1 MMDYLKNNPK
11 LVQFGIVLIVFF
23 ILMSM
28 TGEYKDIILLRDGFA
43 NKVNSGEIDAIA
55 SFSDS
60 FRMILS
66 GQLPPQLIRLP
77 ELNFFNPVTN
87 TSILFKLIALVTIL
101 GLLFRNYFTTTKIT
115 RDLPIDWFKENWT
128 KLFVYIP
135 AGVIVG
141 FLILPTLMNWF
152 FGDITTSSFWSMN
165 QIINDS
171 AEFVMYEWWPV
182 EIYDPEIEDYD
193 DSAMIKEI
201 TRGFSRS
208 ILFAIE
214 FIREI
219 LLGGIKT
226 IVAFTSWDWSDAN
239 EWAVWPALPWTV
251 VSASAIMIGY
261 YLSGRGLAILAAF
274 STIYISVFGQW
285 EPSMETLSFVL
296 VAAPVSFILG
306 LGFGVWAYKSKTTE
320 TVLMPLLNVAQT
332 MPHFSYLVPV
342 MVFFGVGDHAGAIAT
357 IIFAT
362 PPMIRLTLLG
372 LKKVSPEVLDAGMM
386 SGCNNYQLMSKVLI
400 PTARRDILIGVNQV
414 IMQCLAMAVIA
425 SFIGAKGLGFNLLLA
440 LNQLKIGQA
449 LELGICIVLIA
460 VFLDK
465 LSLAWANKQT
475 DYFADLPFIERH
487 KYAVS
492 FAVILVVGSLLAILG
507 TFLFKDGINY
517 LYMIPHNKGYT
528 SQLFWQSG
536 VDWIWDTFFFS
547 LQGFNTWLIQDVLIT
562 MKTAYLSM
570 PVIATFTLVMGV
582 GYIIG
587 GIRSALIVGGFLL
600 VIALLQW
607 WERALI
613 TAYMASFGVIVS
625 GIIGITVGT
634 LCARSKLASKIIL
647 LVCDTFQTFP
657 SFIYLIPVIMLFGVT
672 DTSVLIAVIVYAT
685 IPATRYTVEGL
696 NSVPDA
702 LQDAGSM
709 SGVNRMQRWL
719 KIELPLAFP
728 HIMLGLNQTVIFAL
742 FMVIIGAMIGTDDL
756 GQFILK
762 ALSDRQG
769 IGNGLLLGLC
779 VAFIGLAVDHL
790 IQTWATKRRKL
801 LGID

>member
-1 MMDYLKNNPK
+1 MEFLKNNPK
-11 LVQFGIVLIVFF
+11 LLQFGIVLIVFF

-28 TGEYKDIILLRDGFA
+28 TGEYHDIILLRDGFA
-43 NKVNSGEIDAIA
+43 NKVKSGEIDAIV
-55 SFSDS
+55 SLSES

-66 GQLPPQLIRLP
+66 GQLPPQLVRLP
-77 ELNFFNPVTN
+77 ELNFFNPVTD
-87 TSILFKLIALVTIL
+87 TSIVFKLIALLTIL
-101 GLLFRNYFTTTKIT
+101 GLLFRKFLLTTKET
-115 RDLPIDWFKENWT
+115 RDLPIVWFKQNWT

-135 AGVIVG
+135 AGIIVG
-141 FLILPTLMNWF
+141 FLILPTLLNWF
-152 FGDITTSSFWSMN
+152 FGDITTSSFWTMN

-171 AEFVMYEWWPV
+171 AEFVMYEWWPI
-182 EIYDPEIEDYD
+182 EIYDPDIEDYD
-193 DSAMIKEI
+193 ESAMVKEI

-226 IVAFTSWDWSDAN
+226 IVAFTSWEWSDAN
-239 EWAVWPALPWTV
+239 EWAVWPGLPWTV

-261 YLSGRGLAILAAF
+261 FLSGRGLAILAAF

-285 EPSMETLSFVL
+285 EPAMETLSFVL
-296 VAAPVSFILG
+296 VAAPISFILG
-306 LGFGVWAYKSKTTE
+306 LSLGVWAYKSKTTE

-372 LKKVSPEVLDAGMM
+372 LKKVSPEVIDAGMM
-386 SGCNNYQLMSKVLI
+386 SGCNNFQLMSKVLI
-400 PTARRDILIGVNQV
+400 PSARRDILIGVNQV

-492 FAVILVVGSLLAILG
+492 FAAILFVGTLLAYLG
-507 TFLFKDGINY
+507 TFLFRDGINY

-547 LQGFNTWLIQDVLIT
+547 LQGFNTWLIQDVLIP

-570 PVIATFTLVMGV
+570 PVIATFSLVMGV

-587 GIRSALIVGGFLL
+587 GIRSALVVGGFLL

-625 GIIGITVGT
+625 GLIGITVGS
-634 LCARSKLASKIIL
+634 LCARNKIASKIIL

-696 NSVPDA
+696 TSVPQA

-719 KIELPLAFP
+719 KIEMPLALP
-728 HIMLGLNQTVIFAL
+728 HIMLGLNQTVVFAL

-762 ALSDRQG
+762 ALSDKQG

-790 IQTWATKRRKL
+790 IQTWATQRRKL

>member
-1 MMDYLKNNPK
+1 MEFLKNNPK
-11 LVQFGIVLIVFF
+11 LLQFGIVLIVFF

-28 TGEYKDIILLRDGFA
+28 TGEYHDIILLRDGFA
-43 NKVNSGEIDAIA
+43 NKVNSGEIDAIVG
-55 SFSDS
+55 FSES
-60 FRMILS
+60 FRMLLS
-66 GQLPPQLIRLP
+66 GQLPPQLVRLP
-77 ELNFFNPVTN
+77 ELNFFNPVTD
-87 TSILFKLIALVTIL
+87 TSLVFKIIALLTIL
-101 GLLFRNYFTTTKIT
+101 GLLFKNFLLTTKVT
-115 RDLPIDWFKENWT
+115 RDVPIVWFKQNWT

-135 AGVIVG
+135 AGIIVG
-141 FLILPTLMNWF
+141 FLILPTLLNWF
-152 FGDITTSSFWSMN
+152 FDDITTSSFWSMN

-226 IVAFTSWDWSDAN
+226 IVAFTSWEWSDAN
-239 EWAVWPALPWTV
+239 EWAVWPGLPWTV

-296 VAAPVSFILG
+296 VAAPISFILG
-306 LGFGVWAYKSKTTE
+306 LSLGVWAYKSKTTE

-400 PTARRDILIGVNQV
+400 PSARRDILIGVNQV

-492 FAVILVVGSLLAILG
+492 FAAILFVGTLLAYLG
-507 TFLFKDGINY
+507 TFLFRDGINY

-547 LQGFNTWLIQDVLIT
+547 LQGFNTWLIQDVLIP
-562 MKTAYLSM
+562 MKTACLSM

-587 GIRSALIVGGFLL
+587 GIRSALVVGGFLL

-625 GIIGITVGT
+625 GLIGITVGS
-634 LCARSKLASKIIL
+634 LCARNKIASKIIL

-696 NSVPDA
+696 TSVPQA

-719 KIELPLAFP
+719 KIEMPLALP
-728 HIMLGLNQTVIFAL
+728 HIMLGLNQTVVFAL

-762 ALSDRQG
+762 ALSDKQG

-790 IQTWATKRRKL
+790 IQTWATQRRKL

>member
-1 MMDYLKNNPK
+1 MEFLKNNPK
-11 LVQFGIVLIVFF
+11 LLQFGIVLIVFF

-28 TGEYKDIILLRDGFA
+28 TGEYHDIILLRDGFA
-43 NKVNSGEIDAIA
+43 NKVNSGEIDAVVGL
-55 SFSDS
+55 SES

-66 GQLPPQLIRLP
+66 GQLPPQLVRLP
-77 ELNFFNPVTN
+77 ELNFFNPVTD
-87 TSILFKLIALVTIL
+87 TSIVFKLIALLTIL
-101 GLLFRNYFTTTKIT
+101 GLLFRNFLLTTKET
-115 RDLPIDWFKENWT
+115 RDLPIVWFKQNWT

-135 AGVIVG
+135 AGIIVG
-141 FLILPTLMNWF
+141 FLILPTLLNWF

-182 EIYDPEIEDYD
+182 EIYDPDIEDYD
-193 DSAMIKEI
+193 ESAMVKEI

-226 IVAFTSWDWSDAN
+226 IVAFTSWEWSDAN
-239 EWAVWPALPWTV
+239 EWAVWPGLPWTV

-261 YLSGRGLAILAAF
+261 FLSGRGLAILAAF

-285 EPSMETLSFVL
+285 EPAMETLSFVL
-296 VAAPVSFILG
+296 VAAPISFILG
-306 LGFGVWAYKSKTTE
+306 LSLGVWAYKSKTTE

-372 LKKVSPEVLDAGMM
+372 LKKVSPEVIDAGMM
-386 SGCNNYQLMSKVLI
+386 SGCNNFQLMSKVLI
-400 PTARRDILIGVNQV
+400 PSARRDILIGVNQV

-492 FAVILVVGSLLAILG
+492 FAAILFVGTLLAYLG
-507 TFLFKDGINY
+507 TFLFRDGINY

-547 LQGFNTWLIQDVLIT
+547 LQGFNTWLIQDVLIP

-587 GIRSALIVGGFLL
+587 GIRSALVVGGFLL

-625 GIIGITVGT
+625 GLIGITVGS
-634 LCARSKLASKIIL
+634 LCARNKIASKIIL

-696 NSVPDA
+696 TSVPQA

-719 KIELPLAFP
+719 KIEMPLALP
-728 HIMLGLNQTVIFAL
+728 HIMLGLNQTVVFAL

-762 ALSDRQG
+762 ALSDKQG

-790 IQTWATKRRKL
+790 IQTWATQRRKL

>member
-1 MMDYLKNNPK
+1 MEFLKNNPK
-11 LVQFGIVLIVFF
+11 LLQFGIVLIIFF

-28 TGEYKDIILLRDGFA
+28 TGEYHDIILLRDGFA
-43 NKVNSGEIDAIA
+43 NKVKSGEIDAIVG
-55 SFSDS
+55 FSES

-66 GQLPPQLIRLP
+66 GQLPPQLVRLP
-77 ELNFFNPVTN
+77 ELNFFNPVTD
-87 TSILFKLIALVTIL
+87 TSIVFKLIALLTIL
-101 GLLFRNYFTTTKIT
+101 GLLFRKFLLATKET
-115 RDLPIDWFKENWT
+115 RDLPIVWFKQNWT

-135 AGVIVG
+135 AGIIVG
-141 FLILPTLMNWF
+141 FLILPTLLNWF
-152 FGDITTSSFWSMN
+152 FGDITTSSFWTMN

-171 AEFVMYEWWPV
+171 AEFVMYEWWPI
-182 EIYDPEIEDYD
+182 EIYDPDIEDYD
-193 DSAMIKEI
+193 ESAMVKEI

-226 IVAFTSWDWSDAN
+226 IVAFTSWEWSDAN
-239 EWAVWPALPWTV
+239 EWAVWPGLPWTV

-261 YLSGRGLAILAAF
+261 FLSGRGLAILAAF

-285 EPSMETLSFVL
+285 EPAMETLSFVL
-296 VAAPVSFILG
+296 VAAPISFILG
-306 LGFGVWAYKSKTTE
+306 LSLGVWAYKSKTTE

-372 LKKVSPEVLDAGMM
+372 LKKVSPEVIDAGMM
-386 SGCNNYQLMSKVLI
+386 SGCNNFQLMSKVLI
-400 PTARRDILIGVNQV
+400 PSARRDILIGVNQV

-492 FAVILVVGSLLAILG
+492 FAAILFVGSLLAYLG
-507 TFLFKDGINY
+507 TFLFRDGINY

-547 LQGFNTWLIQDVLIT
+547 LQGFNTWLIQDVLIP

-587 GIRSALIVGGFLL
+587 GIRSALVVGGFLL

-625 GIIGITVGT
+625 GLIGITVGS
-634 LCARSKLASKIIL
+634 LCARNKIASKIIL

-696 NSVPDA
+696 TSVPQA

-719 KIELPLAFP
+719 KIEMPLALP
-728 HIMLGLNQTVIFAL
+728 HIMLGLNQTVVFAL

-762 ALSDRQG
+762 ALSDKQG

-790 IQTWATKRRKL
+790 IQTWATQRRKL

>member
-1 MMDYLKNNPK
+1 MEFLKNNPK
-11 LVQFGIVLIVFF
+11 LLQFGIVLIVFF

-28 TGEYKDIILLRDGFA
+28 TGEYHDIILLRDGFA
-43 NKVNSGEIDAIA
+43 NKVKSGEIDAVVGL
-55 SFSDS
+55 SES

-66 GQLPPQLIRLP
+66 GQLPPQLVRLP
-77 ELNFFNPVTN
+77 ELNFFNPVTD
-87 TSILFKLIALVTIL
+87 TSIVFKLIALLTIL
-101 GLLFRNYFTTTKIT
+101 GLLFRKFLLTTKET
-115 RDLPIDWFKENWT
+115 RDLPIVWFKQNWT

-135 AGVIVG
+135 AGIIVG
-141 FLILPTLMNWF
+141 FLILPTLLNWF
-152 FGDITTSSFWSMN
+152 FGDITTSSFWTMN

-171 AEFVMYEWWPV
+171 AEFVMYEWWPI
-182 EIYDPEIEDYD
+182 EIYDPDIEDYD
-193 DSAMIKEI
+193 ESAMVKEI

-226 IVAFTSWDWSDAN
+226 IVAFTSWEWSDAN
-239 EWAVWPALPWTV
+239 EWAVWPGLPWTV

-261 YLSGRGLAILAAF
+261 FLSGRGLAILAAF

-285 EPSMETLSFVL
+285 EPAMETLSFVL
-296 VAAPVSFILG
+296 VAAPISFILG
-306 LGFGVWAYKSKTTE
+306 LSLGVWAYKSKTTE

-372 LKKVSPEVLDAGMM
+372 LKKVSPEVIDAGMM
-386 SGCNNYQLMSKVLI
+386 SGCNNFQLMSKVLI
-400 PTARRDILIGVNQV
+400 PSARRDILIGVNQV

-492 FAVILVVGSLLAILG
+492 FAAILFVGTLLAYLG
-507 TFLFKDGINY
+507 TFLFRDGINY

-547 LQGFNTWLIQDVLIT
+547 LQGFNTWLIQDVLIP

-587 GIRSALIVGGFLL
+587 GIRSALVVGGFLL

-625 GIIGITVGT
+625 GLIGITVGS
-634 LCARSKLASKIIL
+634 LCARNKIASKIIL

-696 NSVPDA
+696 TSVPQA

-719 KIELPLAFP
+719 KIEMPLALP
-728 HIMLGLNQTVIFAL
+728 HIMLGLNQTVVFAL

-762 ALSDRQG
+762 ALSDKQG

-790 IQTWATKRRKL
+790 IQTWATQRRKL

>member
-1 MMDYLKNNPK
+1 MEFLKNNPK
-11 LVQFGIVLIVFF
+11 LLQFGIVLIVFF

-28 TGEYKDIILLRDGFA
+28 TGEYHDIILLRDGFA
-43 NKVNSGEIDAIA
+43 NKVKSGEIDAIVG
-55 SFSDS
+55 FSES

-66 GQLPPQLIRLP
+66 GQLPPQLVRLP
-77 ELNFFNPVTN
+77 ELNFFNPVTD
-87 TSILFKLIALVTIL
+87 TSIVFKLIALLTIL
-101 GLLFRNYFTTTKIT
+101 GLLFRNFLLTTKET
-115 RDLPIDWFKENWT
+115 RDLPIVWFKQNWT

-135 AGVIVG
+135 AGIIVG
-141 FLILPTLMNWF
+141 FLILPTLLNWF
-152 FGDITTSSFWSMN
+152 FGDITTSSFWTMN

-171 AEFVMYEWWPV
+171 AEFVMYEWWPI
-182 EIYDPEIEDYD
+182 EIYDPDIEDYD
-193 DSAMIKEI
+193 ESAMVKEI

-226 IVAFTSWDWSDAN
+226 IVAFTSWEWSDAN
-239 EWAVWPALPWTV
+239 EWAVWPGLPWTV

-261 YLSGRGLAILAAF
+261 FLSGRGLAILAAF

-285 EPSMETLSFVL
+285 EPAMETLSFVL
-296 VAAPVSFILG
+296 VAAPISFILG
-306 LGFGVWAYKSKTTE
+306 LSLGVWAYKSKTTE

-372 LKKVSPEVLDAGMM
+372 LKKVSPEVIDAGMM
-386 SGCNNYQLMSKVLI
+386 SGCNNFQLMSKVLI
-400 PTARRDILIGVNQV
+400 PSARRDILIGVNQV

-492 FAVILVVGSLLAILG
+492 FAAILFVGTLLAYLG
-507 TFLFKDGINY
+507 TFLFRDGINY

-547 LQGFNTWLIQDVLIT
+547 LQGFNTWLIQDVLIP

-587 GIRSALIVGGFLL
+587 GIRSALVVGGFLL

-625 GIIGITVGT
+625 GLIGITVGS
-634 LCARSKLASKIIL
+634 LCARNKIASKIIL

-696 NSVPDA
+696 TSVPQA

-719 KIELPLAFP
+719 KIEMPLALP
-728 HIMLGLNQTVIFAL
+728 HIMLGLNQTVVFAL

-762 ALSDRQG
+762 ALSDKQG

-790 IQTWATKRRKL
+790 IQTWATQRRKL